1 MSINFC
7 CQVKQIR
14 EKEKNIQNHYCQHLR
29 AANDASDDDAD
40 LLATMYDQLHT
51 FYGILK

>member
-7 CQVKQIR
+7 CQVKQI
-14 EKEKNIQNHYCQHLR
+14 KTKNIQNHYCQHLR
-29 AANDASDDDAD
+29 AANVAGDDDAD
-40 LLATMYDQLHT
+40 LLATTYDQLHT